1 MGNQP
6 DITFPLQNAFLEI
19 MRTEKGMQHKGVDLS
34 SYLLLIDTLRNGY
47 GLNSKEELLFLCKK
61 LWLKPFHLRSNILN
75 EQVLEEILDR
85 HLSIYARQDVP
96 LSPGA
101 NTTTPDGRT
110 DSGGDKETDT
120 AVRDTEE
127 GPTDGNPET
136 QKTPEAVPEEEV
148 GELNF
153 YISEIKD
160 DAAATT
166 ADNSYNHLFGKKNYS
181 FDNRYLPVSR
191 RFIEQTIRSL
201 RYKVPGAGRA
211 TVDIPA
217 TVEEVARKGYFDEWK
232 LKEEDGFVTRWTML
246 IDHEGSMIA
255 FKDLTDA
262 VVESAM
268 TGGVKNEGDV
278 FYFRN
283 YPSEYLFTN
292 PEHTRSVKLR
302 KLITSPARNILIV
315 SDAGAARGYYSED
328 RVRKVFRLLYQLRAH
343 RIAWLNPLPEQRW
356 KGTSAEKIST
366 YVKMFEP
373 GNDNS
378 DHMGNI
384 IQFFKTKG
392 ASNIG
397 Q

>member
-1 MGNQP
+1 
-6 DITFPLQNAFLEI
+6 
-19 MRTEKGMQHKGVDLS
+19 MRTEKALPQKGVDLS
-34 SYLLLIDTLRNGY
+34 SYLLLIDTLKNGY
-47 GLNSKEELLFLCKK
+47 GLTSKEELLFLCKK
-61 LWLKPFHLRSNILN
+61 LWLKPFHLKSNIMN
-75 EQVLEEILDR
+75 EQILEEILNR
-85 HLSIYARQDVP
+85 HLGIYAQLDIPVP
-96 LSPGA
+96 IDEKSAKKEEKIGS
-101 NTTTPDGRT
+101 
-110 DSGGDKETDT
+110 DSSKETKT
-120 AVRDTEE
+120 SAEKPGEE
-127 GPTDGNPET
+127 GSEDKKENKKEIENVPDE
-136 QKTPEAVPEEEV
+136 EA

-153 YISEIKD
+153 YISEVKD
-160 DAAATT
+160 DTTAATT
-166 ADNSYNHLFGKKNYS
+166 DNNYNHLFGKKNYT

-211 TVDIPA
+211 TIDIPA
-217 TVEEVARKGYFDEWK
+217 TVEEVARKGYFNEWK
-232 LKEEDGFVTRWTML
+232 LTEEDGFVTRWTLL

-255 FKDLTDA
+255 FKDLADA
-262 VVESAM
+262 VVESAT
-268 TGGVKNEGDV
+268 TGSVKNEGDV

-302 KLITSPARNILIV
+302 KLITSPSRNILIV

-328 RVRKVFRLLYQLRAH
+328 RVRKVFRLLYQLRSH
-343 RIAWLNPLPEQRW
+343 RIAWLNPLPEARW
-356 KGTSAEKIST
+356 KGTSAEKISR

-392 ASNIG
+392 VSNIG

>member
-1 MGNQP
+1 MRNQP

-19 MRTEKGMQHKGVDLS
+19 MRVEKGMPHKGVDLS
-34 SYLLLIDTLRNGY
+34 SYLLLIDTLKNGY
-47 GLNSKEELLFLCKK
+47 GLASREELLFLCKK

-85 HLSIYARQDVP
+85 HLGIYTRQDMLLP
-96 LSPGA
+96 SDKKAAKREEA
-101 NTTTPDGRT
+101 NTTTD
-110 DSGGDKETDT
+110 DK
-120 AVRDTEE
+120 
-127 GPTDGNPET
+127 GM
-136 QKTPEAVPEEEV
+136 KTPVTETGKEDSDNNLESEKTTEAVTAEEV

-153 YISEIKD
+153 YISEVND
-160 DAAATT
+160 DTGVTAT
-166 ADNSYNHLFGKKNYS
+166 DGNYNHLFRKKNYT
-181 FDNRYLPVSR
+181 FNNRYLPVSR

-201 RYKVPGAGRA
+201 RYKVPGAGRP

-217 TVEEVARKGYFDEWK
+217 TVEEVARKAYFDEWK
-232 LKEEDGFVTRWTML
+232 LTEEDGFVTRWTLL

-262 VVESAM
+262 IVESAT
-268 TGGVKNEGDV
+268 TGNVKNEGDV

-283 YPSEYLFTN
+283 YPAEYLFTN

-302 KLITSPARNILIV
+302 KLINSPSRNILIV

-328 RVRKVFRLLYQLRAH
+328 RVRKVFRLLYQLRSH
-343 RIAWLNPLPEQRW
+343 RIAWLNPLPEPRW

-392 ASNIG
+392 ITIIG

>member
-1 MGNQP
+1 MSNQP

-19 MRTEKGMQHKGVDLS
+19 MRIEKGMPHKGVDLS
-34 SYLLLIDTLRNGY
+34 SYLLLIDTLKNGY
-47 GLNSKEELLFLCKK
+47 GLNSREELLFLCKK
-61 LWLKPFHLRSNILN
+61 LWLKPFHLKSNVLN

-85 HLSIYARQDVP
+85 HLGIYAQQDIAV
-96 LSPGA
+96 SH
-101 NTTTPDGRT
+101 
-110 DSGGDKETDT
+110 DT
-120 AVRDTEE
+120 KAARTEE
-127 GPTDGNPET
+127 TKTTNSEKEAKAPITET
-136 QKTPEAVPEEEV
+136 GKDDTGSNQESQKTTETVIAEET

-153 YISEIKD
+153 YISEVED
-160 DAAATT
+160 DTAAATT
-166 ADNSYNHLFGKKNYS
+166 DRNYNHLFRKKNYT

-201 RYKVPGAGRA
+201 RYKVPGTGRP

-217 TVEEVARKGYFDEWK
+217 TVEEVARKGYFNEWK
-232 LKEEDGFVTRWTML
+232 LTEEDGFVTRWTLL

-255 FKDLTDA
+255 FKDLADA
-262 VVESAM
+262 VVESAT
-268 TGGVKNEGDV
+268 TGNIKNEGDV

-302 KLITSPARNILIV
+302 KLINSPSRNILII

-328 RVRKVFRLLYQLRAH
+328 RVRKVFRMLYQLRSH

-356 KGTSAEKIST
+356 KGTSAEKISS

-392 ASNIG
+392 ISNIG

>member
-1 MGNQP
+1 MDNQR

-19 MRTEKGMQHKGVDLS
+19 MRTEKGMPHKGVDLS
-34 SYLLLIDTLRNGY
+34 SYLLLIDTLKNGY
-47 GLNSKEELLFLCKK
+47 GLTSKEELLFLCKK
-61 LWLKPFHLRSNILN
+61 LWLKPFHLKSNIMN
-75 EQVLEEILDR
+75 ERVLEEILER
-85 HLSIYARQDVP
+85 HLGVYARLDVP
-96 LSPGA
+96 LPGDVKVT
-101 NTTTPDGRT
+101 NPEGKTIT
-110 DSGGDKETDT
+110 DSGKETNT
-120 AVRDTEE
+120 PVTSTVEE
-127 GPTDGNPET
+127 GANGNQEAPKATDT
-136 QKTPEAVPEEEV
+136 VPEEEV

-166 ADNSYNHLFGKKNYS
+166 TDNSYNHLFGKKNYS

-328 RVRKVFRLLYQLRAH
+328 RVRKVFRLLYQLRSH

>member
-1 MGNQP
+1 MHNQA

-19 MRTEKGMQHKGVDLS
+19 MRVEKGMPHKGVDLS
-34 SYLLLIDTLRNGY
+34 SYLLLIDTLKSGY
-47 GLNSKEELLFLCKK
+47 GLNSREELLFLCKK
-61 LWLKPFHLRSNILN
+61 LWLKPFHLKSSIMN

-85 HLSIYARQDVP
+85 HLGIYTQQDVLLP
-96 LSPGA
+96 A
-101 NTTTPDGRT
+101 DKKAAERQETNTTTN
-110 DSGGDKETDT
+110 DKETKT
-120 AVRDTEE
+120 PVTET
-127 GPTDGNPET
+127 GKDDAGNNQES
-136 QKTPEAVPEEEV
+136 QKTSETVTEQEV

-153 YISEIKD
+153 YISEVKD
-160 DAAATT
+160 DTGATT
-166 ADNSYNHLFGKKNYS
+166 TDRNYNHLFRKKNYT

-201 RYKVPGAGRA
+201 RYKVPGAGRP

-217 TVEEVARKGYFDEWK
+217 TVEEVARKGYFDDWK
-232 LKEEDGFVTRWTML
+232 LREEDGFVTRWTLM

-262 VVESAM
+262 IVESAT
-268 TGGVKNEGDV
+268 TGNVKNEGDV

-302 KLITSPARNILIV
+302 KLITSPSRNILIV

-328 RVRKVFRLLYQLRAH
+328 RVRKVFRLLYQLRSH

-392 ASNIG
+392 ISNIG

>member
-1 MGNQP
+1 MYSQA

-19 MRTEKGMQHKGVDLS
+19 MRVEKDMPHKGVDLS
-34 SYLLLIDTLRNGY
+34 SYLLLIDTLKNGY
-47 GLNSKEELLFLCKK
+47 GLNSREELLFLCKK
-61 LWLKPFHLRSNILN
+61 LWLKPFHLRSNIMN

-85 HLSIYARQDVP
+85 HLGIYTQQDFLLPADKKTTEREATKGIGKDEGTKKP
-96 LSPGA
+96 LTAHGKEDVSNDQGSSQ
-101 NTTTPDGRT
+101 TT
-110 DSGGDKETDT
+110 ETLAD
-120 AVRDTEE
+120 
-127 GPTDGNPET
+127 
-136 QKTPEAVPEEEV
+136 EEV

-153 YISEIKD
+153 YISEVKD
-160 DAAATT
+160 DTGATT
-166 ADNSYNHLFGKKNYS
+166 ADHNYNHLFRKKNYT

-201 RYKVPGAGRA
+201 RYKVPGAGRP

-232 LKEEDGFVTRWTML
+232 LTEEDGFVTRWTLL
-246 IDHEGSMIA
+246 IDHEGSMVA

-262 VVESAM
+262 IVESAT
-268 TGGVKNEGDV
+268 TGNVKNEGDV

-302 KLITSPARNILIV
+302 KLITSPPRNILIV

-328 RVRKVFRLLYQLRAH
+328 RVRKVFRLLYQLRSH

-392 ASNIG
+392 ITNIG

>member
-1 MGNQP
+1 MIQQP

-19 MRTEKGMQHKGVDLS
+19 MRAEKGLPQKGVDLS
-34 SYLLLIDTLRNGY
+34 SYLLLIDTLKNGY
-47 GLNSKEELLFLCKK
+47 GLTSKEELLFLCKK
-61 LWLKPFHLRSNILN
+61 LWLKPFHLKSSIMN
-75 EQVLEEILDR
+75 EQILEEILNR
-85 HLSIYARQDVP
+85 HLGIYAQLDIPVP
-96 LSPGA
+96 ADAKAAKKEDKTGGDDSKEIKTSAEKTG
-101 NTTTPDGRT
+101 DQ
-110 DSGGDKETDT
+110 DSGEKKEAKKEIED
-120 AVRDTEE
+120 
-127 GPTDGNPET
+127 
-136 QKTPEAVPEEEV
+136 VPEEEA

-153 YISEIKD
+153 YISEVKD
-160 DAAATT
+160 DTTAATT
-166 ADNSYNHLFGKKNYS
+166 DNNYNHLFGKKNYT

-201 RYKVPGAGRA
+201 RYKVPGAGRP
-211 TVDIPA
+211 TIDIPA
-217 TVEEVARKGYFDEWK
+217 TVEEVARKGYFNEWK
-232 LKEEDGFVTRWTML
+232 LTEDDGFVTRWTLL

-262 VVESAM
+262 VVESAT
-268 TGGVKNEGDV
+268 TGSVKNEGDV

-292 PEHTRSVKLR
+292 PEHTRSIKLR
-302 KLITSPARNILIV
+302 KLITSPSRNILIV

-328 RVRKVFRLLYQLRAH
+328 RVRKVFRLLYQLRSH
-343 RIAWLNPLPEQRW
+343 RIAWLNPMPEERW
-356 KGTSAEKIST
+356 KGTSAEKISS